1 MRTKYTRIFGLRKS
15 VQLIFIGKN
24 YFIRFNI
31 SMKIGDILGSMSY
44 HTEYFLNETTPIVY
58 LRIKNAGSSTFN
70 QLATEVLNKNAL
82 RLTLMI

>member
-1 MRTKYTRIFGLRKS
+1 
-15 VQLIFIGKN
+15 
-24 YFIRFNI
+24 
-31 SMKIGDILGSMSY
+31 MKIGDILGYMSY